1 MNVDFTGH
9 SMLIK
14 FTYIK
19 LSGIVNTME
28 RLNLKWLT
36 IWRIK
41 QIYKQQVE
49 DGQVQGNSPTVE
61 KHYRQAE
68 AWLEL

>member
-1 MNVDFTGH
+1 MWILQD

-19 LSGIVNTME
+19 LSGIVNAME
-28 RLNLKWLT
+28 RINLKWLT